1 LPASTK
7 SSKEP
12 PDTDLWITVL
22 AGGVGSRFWPVST
35 PTRPKQL
42 LPLASDRPLIVDTIE
57 RARSLAPDE
66 RIRVLAPAALLDTFA
81 AIVPS
86 FPREHFWTE
95 PKPRGTAPA
104 LASAAWRIHREHPR
118 AVIASLHADHVIRPL
133 EAFRNLIATGAEI
146 ARREALL
153 LTVGVPPSR
162 PDVSFGYVQP
172 GAPLE
177 TRGDVQAFRVDAF
190 HEKPDADTA
199 ARYVSDGYLWN
210 SGIFIWSAAAFLE
223 ELDRHTPEVAGL
235 LPRVASGDVDGF
247 FEAAPDLTVDIGV
260 LERSDRVGVLRASF
274 EWDDVG
280 SWDALARNR
289 EPDAMGN
296 VRQGDAHLVDA
307 SGNVVFTDG
316 DPVVLFGVKDLVVV
330 RTEGVT
336 LVLPRA
342 RAADLKSLLE
352 RLPESLRRLDR

>member
-1 LPASTK
+1 
-7 SSKEP
+7 
-12 PDTDLWITVL
+12 
-22 AGGVGSRFWPVST
+22 
-35 PTRPKQL
+35 
-42 LPLASDRPLIVDTIE
+42 VDTIE

-66 RIRVLAPAALLDTFA
+66 RIRVLAPAALVDTFA
-81 AIVPS
+81 ALMPT
-86 FPREHFWTE
+86 FPRENFWTE

-104 LASAAWRIHREHPR
+104 LASAAWRIHREQPR

-133 EAFRNLIATGAEI
+133 DAFQHLVSTGAEL
-146 ARREALL
+146 AGREALL

-172 GAPLE
+172 GAALE
-177 TRGDVQAFRVDAF
+177 TRGDVRAFRVDAF
-190 HEKPDADTA
+190 HEKPDAETA

-223 ELDRHTPEVAGL
+223 ELNRHTPEVARL

-247 FEAAPDLTVDIGV
+247 FEASPNLTVDVGV
-260 LERSDRVGVLRASF
+260 LERSGQVGVLRANF

-289 EPDAMGN
+289 EADSSGN
-296 VRQGDAHLVDA
+296 VRQGDAYLVDA
-307 SGNVVFTDG
+307 SNNVVFTDE

-342 RAADLKSLLE
+342 RAADLKSLLD
-352 RLPESLRRLDR
+352 RLPESLKRLDR